1 LFGCIEFQEIIS
13 HHSLFIHII
22 YLREGN
28 GDGGYMKEVEFRKF
42 LSKQYVLNLNQKD
55 ENFQGSKGNVGTL
68 IENN

>member
-1 LFGCIEFQEIIS
+1 M
-13 HHSLFIHII
+13 

-42 LSKQYVLNLNQKD
+42 LSKQNVFNLNQKD